1 MKIYEAPRVPEGQ
14 SSADNSVV
22 ATARRELW
30 LVAMQLASLPQW
42 VALALVIQAYHLT
55 YVQLS
60 DFDYV
65 KAIDF
70 RSIYGVKKMSPS
82 TLRTL
87 VLLLFQLTQQR
98 IHKEK
103 IK

>member
-1 MKIYEAPRVPEGQ
+1 MVGRDAVSFASPVGGLGASDTGVPFD
-14 SSADNSVV
+14 A
-22 ATARRELW
+22 
-30 LVAMQLASLPQW
+30 
-42 VALALVIQAYHLT
+42 

-70 RSIYGVKKMSPS
+70 RSIYGVKKMSPDNAQD
-82 TLRTL
+82 
-87 VLLLFQLTQQR
+87 VVFLLFQLTQQR